1 MFSLIKTIEPSN
13 GLAQVEEL
21 IGHQPDIKYTHIQY
35 DEKSSQYIGAIETIP
50 KYFTTNGYMEYL
62 YDNITKFKFVDNCAI
77 YEMVNIPMTKVIK
90 PITIEELQEKIQH
103 LEQIIASLPKQDE
116 LIETHIYPSWDTYE
130 DFKKLPSWKYF
141 DASAN
146 SANYFIQVEEIN
158 RHSNKKPCIFRDKY
172 NDKHV
177 QFQYYKGKYDMIP
190 QLYDTPYSYKI
201 ISLDDPLRRYF
212 TIGNGDDYVYK
223 GSGYIA
229 YPTKE
234 TEMAS
239 IDYNYYHTYHGENKQ
254 ETLFARTFHK
264 NVKIHYYTRECQ
276 IANPVRSYIQ
286 YFIAGWFLLNW
297 QYHVS
302 QEIYV
307 NIEITDIV
315 KINIYKSQKKILK
328 SDANTIT
335 ISLPTIQ
342 SVKINGIQYHS

>member
-21 IGHQPDIKYTHIQY
+21 IGHQPDIKYTHMQY

-62 YDNITKFKFVDNCAI
+62 YDNIAKFKFVDNCAI

-141 DASAN
+141 DTVEN
-146 SANYFIQVEEIN
+146 IGNYFVIV
-158 RHSNKKPCIFRDKY
+158 NKVSSESVFRDKY
-172 NDKHV
+172 NDKYVVMLYNDSTGGKV
-177 QFQYYKGKYDMIP
+177 QINHNPPNQPFTYNRFDFGYMYKGI
-190 QLYDTPYSYKI
+190 
-201 ISLDDPLRRYF
+201 
-212 TIGNGDDYVYK
+212 
-223 GSGYIA
+223 GYISS
-229 YPTKE
+229 PKKE

-264 NVKIHYYTRECQ
+264 NVKIHYYMRECQ
-276 IANPVRSYIQ
+276 MSNPVRSYIE